1 MADLTALRR
10 SPVQFMADEIKAA
23 AAPGERSV
31 WLLEWPFLSMVNI
44 RVEPGTEV
52 AARIEA
58 VLGTTLPA
66 RVGEITGNG
75 PHTVLWLAPDEWLV
89 VSQTKAEH
97 LLDGTGGTGGAAAGL
112 RAAIGDGHAQVVDVS
127 ANRTVLE
134 LAGPGA
140 REVLEK
146 GCPTDLHPR
155 AFADDTAITTTIAR
169 VPVLLWKVDENLFR
183 VMPRASLAPYVASWL
198 VDAMQELVPTGHR
211 TGGS

>member
-44 RVEPGTEV
+44 RVEPGTET

-66 RVGEITGNG
+66 RVGEITGVG
-75 PHTVLWLAPDEWLV
+75 SHSVLWLAPDEWLV
-89 VSQTKAEH
+89 VSQAKAEP
-97 LLDGTGGTGGAAAGL
+97 LVEAL

-155 AFADDTAITTTIAR
+155 AFADGVAITTTIAR

-198 VDAMQELVPTGHR
+198 VDAMQELVPTDHR